1 MSAALLGALL
11 SSAAAQ
17 SLPGGAPGAP
27 SGDTISATRVSQGLQ
42 AQPRLKMPLTSE
54 LAPTFRVEV
63 QAPRL
68 ETVLDAVRRELGANP
83 HGHSLL
89 PGAALRPADA
99 RQLAVG
105 RSVDVLPAIVGLARQ
120 IQKARRE
127 RSERRIHDEV
137 SAELAAFCEVNDCAA
152 SNEGLLLPNEN

>member
-1 MSAALLGALL
+1 MSAALLGAFL

-27 SGDTISATRVSQGLQ
+27 SGDAISAARVSQGLQ
-42 AQPRLKMPLTSE
+42 AQPRLQMPLPSDLT
-54 LAPTFRVEV
+54 PTFRVEV

-83 HGHSLL
+83 REHSNTPL
-89 PGAALRPADA
+89 PGTVWAAE
-99 RQLAVG
+99 
-105 RSVDVLPAIVGLARQ
+105 VDVLPAIVGLVRQ
-120 IQKARRE
+120 LQRARRE

-137 SAELAAFCEVNDCAA
+137 IAKLAAFCVVNDCAA
-152 SNEGLLLPNEN
+152 TNEGLLLPDGN